1 MSKRGIN
8 RRVFIKTSAAG
19 MVGAG
24 LMSQAPLLAADTE
37 TKSKNEKI
45 KDYRVL
51 GRTGFK
57 VSDIGCGGV
66 PPVAVL
72 KALLDNGLNYI
83 DTAESYGRGESERN
97 VGQAI
102 QGRDRKSLFITTK
115 LGLPRGKKKA
125 SKEDF
130 VDRFR
135 KCLERLKTDYVDCLM
150 LHGGSTV
157 EAIKTEAFHA
167 AVKQLKGEGRLRF
180 AGLSNHGGHYADVS
194 ESMEKVLLAA
204 AADGRFDVFLLVYN
218 FMQREQGER
227 VLKAC
232 KAKNIGVTLMKTN
245 PVGKYYLMD
254 ERVKKMKEEGK
265 KVSEFYSNYMARLKG
280 YVDKSADFIKK
291 YNLTNPAAVKAAT
304 MSFVLSNPGV
314 HTVNFAF
321 KTFEDIDEVIKLSG
335 GRLSKK
341 DAKTLA
347 LFEEGCGALYCRH
360 ACGQCESSCQ
370 RQVPVNTIMR
380 YNHYFDAQG
389 REKEA
394 MQLYAHLK
402 AARADTCQQC
412 SGGCE
417 TACPYGVP
425 IQGLLVQAHQN
436 LSLV

>member
-1 MSKRGIN
+1 MNKKGIN
-8 RRVFIKTSAAG
+8 RRNFIKTSAAG
-19 MVGAG
+19 MMGAG
-24 LMSQAPLLAADTE
+24 LMSQAPLLAADKE
-37 TKSKNEKI
+37 ANGKKVKI
-45 KDYRVL
+45 REYRVL

-72 KALLDNGLNYI
+72 KALIDSGLNYI
-83 DTAESYGRGESERN
+83 DSAESYGRGESERN

-102 QGRDRKSLFITTK
+102 QGYDRKSLFITTK
-115 LGLPRGKKKA
+115 LGLPRGKKNA

-130 VDRFR
+130 VNRFR

-150 LHGGSTV
+150 LHGGATV

-167 AVKQLKGEGRLRF
+167 AVKQLKGEGKLRF
-180 AGLSNHGGHYADVS
+180 AGVSNHGGHYADVS

-204 AADGRFDVFLLVYN
+204 AADGRFDVFLMVYN
-218 FMQREQGER
+218 FMQREQAEQ
-227 VLKAC
+227 VFKAC

-265 KVSEFYSNYMARLKG
+265 KVGEFYANYMGRLKD

-291 YNLTNPAAVKAAT
+291 YNLTNPVAVKSAA
-304 MSFVLSNPGV
+304 MRFVLSNPQV
-314 HTVNFAF
+314 HAVNFAF
-321 KTFEDIDEVIKLSG
+321 KTFEDIDEMIKYSG
-335 GRLSKK
+335 GRLNKK

-347 LFEEGCGALYCRH
+347 LFEEGCGGLYCRH
-360 ACGQCESSCQ
+360 ACGQCEASCPQ
-370 RQVPVNTIMR
+370 QVPVNTIMR

-394 MQLYAHLK
+394 MQLYANMS
-402 AARADTCQQC
+402 ANRAGDCQQC
-412 SGGCE
+412 SGNCE
-417 TACPYGVP
+417 SACPYGVP
-425 IQGLLVQAHQN
+425 IQGLLVNAHQN
-436 LSLV
+436 LSLG